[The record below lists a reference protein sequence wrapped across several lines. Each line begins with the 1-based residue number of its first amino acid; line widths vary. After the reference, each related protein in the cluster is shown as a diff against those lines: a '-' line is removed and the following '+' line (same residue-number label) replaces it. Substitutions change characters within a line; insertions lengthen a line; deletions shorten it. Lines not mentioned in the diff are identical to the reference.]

1 MKDCQDITELVER
14 SKLERIPVKD
24 RLAIRF
30 HNSICKNCRT
40 YFKDSALMDELLT
53 RKFRHLSE
61 YAFSLEE
68 KERLKQLLR
77 SKESNS

>member
-14 SKLERIPVKD
+14 SKLERITVKD

-30 HNSICKNCRT
+30 HKSSCKNCRT

-61 YAFSLEE
+61 YAVSLRR
-68 KERLKQLLR
+68 KRTLKTTTAV
-77 SKESNS
+77 